1 MADTRSAPPRNDDE
15 IDLRTLFRNFRR
27 LRRYFFLSAAVCF
40 LGAFAYLKIADP
52 VYEAG
57 ASVLIKDSKNNSGSI
72 ENILTGDLFGSAR
85 NVSTE
90 IGILTSRSVLKEVI
104 RELQLDVSCYEE
116 HMLVNRPVYRN
127 VPFRV
132 NVLSVDPA
140 IQDTEFGLKLEHD
153 GYTLHVRSDAAAS
166 GDFNYQERH
175 GFGDTLRTPMFSLVI
190 TRNDSCFAKRT
201 VDDYRFILHSELD
214 LFRSFGKR
222 LSAEPQNKDAT
233 IVELTYRDEIRER
246 AIDVLNALGRAYLN
260 QDIKDKSSVAGL
272 TLRFVDD
279 QLEEISN
286 SLTATEQELQRFK
299 EEKGTVNLGEEARS
313 YLERVT
319 DIDAARAK
327 AEIEL
332 RSLDRLLDYVTK
344 NREMDELAPSSMG
357 LPDPL
362 LVELITRLSQLQS
375 KRRALK
381 TGSSEQSPAVRTLDA
396 QIEDARNALAENIR
410 SLRSAA
416 ALNLSMLRSQLEGYE
431 SGIRKIPQIER
442 ELLGIQRNFT
452 VNENIYLFLLQK
464 KAETGIAKATAVS
477 DNKVLDTAIADTE
490 PVAPDRAAVFVLALL
505 LAIALPTGWITLA
518 TYGRGTISGREDVE
532 RMTRAPVI
540 GVVGHHNGKDRLAV
554 AAKPK
559 SAIAEAFRSIRAN
572 LMFMGLADKHRTI
585 VITSS
590 VGGEGKSFTALNLA
604 TVLALQQHKVILVGM
619 DLRKPQLFKELGISN
634 DEGIS
639 TLLIGQGKMESLIRT
654 TAVPGLDILPA
665 GPVPPNPAELL
676 ARREVK
682 DLIESLRQR
691 YDYILIDT
699 PPVGIVSDA
708 MVLLGLADINVYV
721 VRENYTRHEY
731 LQKADEIYRSGKAQH
746 LCILINDAAGDVRS
760 GYGYTGYGYYED
772 ESPAKGV
779 FKRLFSG

>member
-1 MADTRSAPPRNDDE
+1 MAETRKTAPKNDDE
-15 IDLRTLFRNFRR
+15 IDLRALLRNMRR
-27 LRRYFFLSAAVCF
+27 RRHYFLLSAAACF
-40 LGAFAYLKIADP
+40 LAAFTYLKLSDP
-52 VYEAG
+52 IYEAG
-57 ASVLIKDSKNNSGSI
+57 ASVLIKDSKNKSGSI

-104 RELQLDVSCYEE
+104 HELQLDVSCYEE
-116 HMLVNRPVYRN
+116 KLLVSRPVYRN

-132 NVLSVDPA
+132 SVLSLDPGLRDCNFLLNLSE
-140 IQDTEFGLKLEHD
+140 QDGFELS
-153 GYTLHVRSDAAAS
+153 VRSD
-166 GDFNYQERH
+166 GFRYRERH
-175 GFGDTLRTPMFSLVI
+175 RFGDTLRTSLFGLVI
-190 TRNDSCFAKRT
+190 DRNDSAYTQRAG
-201 VDDYRFILHSELD
+201 DAYSFILHSDLE
-214 LFRSFGKR
+214 LFRRFGKR

-233 IVELTYRDEIRER
+233 IVELTYRDEVRDR

-272 TLRFVDD
+272 TLSFVDD
-279 QLEEISN
+279 QLQSISN

-332 RSLDRLLDYVTK
+332 RSLDRLLEYVTT
-344 NREMDELAPSSMG
+344 NPNMDELAPSSMG

-381 TGSSEQSPAVRTLDA
+381 TGSSEQSPAIRSLEA
-396 QIEDARNALAENIR
+396 QIEDAKTALAENIR
-410 SLRSAA
+410 SLRSTA
-416 ALNLSMLRSQLEGYE
+416 ALNLSMLREQLEGYE
-431 SGIRKIPQIER
+431 NGIRKIPQIER

-490 PVAPDRAAVFVLALL
+490 PVAPDRTTVIIIALL
-505 LAIALPTGWITLA
+505 LSILLPTGWITLT
-518 TYGRGTISGREDVE
+518 TYGRSTVSGREDVE
-532 RMTRAPVI
+532 RLTHAPVI
-540 GVVGHHNGKDRLAV
+540 GLVGHHSGKDRLAV
-554 AAKPK
+554 ATKPK

-572 LMFMGLADKHRTI
+572 LMFMGLSDRHRTI

-590 VGGEGKSFTALNLA
+590 VGGEGKSFTSLNLA
-604 TVLALQQHKVILVGM
+604 TVLALQQHKVILIGM
-619 DLRKPQLFKELGISN
+619 DLRKPQLFKEFGISN

-639 TLLIGQGKMESLIRT
+639 TLLIGQGNVEALIRST
-654 TAVPGLDILPA
+654 SVPGLDVLPA

-676 ARREVK
+676 ARKEVK
-682 DLIESLRQR
+682 ELIDGLRQR

-708 MVLLGLADINVYV
+708 MALLGLADINVYV
-721 VRENYTRHEY
+721 VRENYTRHEH
-731 LQKADEIYRSGKAQH
+731 LQKAEEIYRSGKVQN
-746 LCILINDAAGDVRS
+746 LCILINDSSGDIRS

-772 ESPAKGV
+772 ESRGNGWM
-779 FKRLFSG
+779 KRLFGS